1 MPTRPRM
8 WRVLVGG
15 TALTTTCYLLVAG
28 GAYATFGSRVDADLL
43 VSYPRAAIVARVA
56 LVYVVVLSH
65 PVVSYPVSGSVK
77 SLMKLCGAAR
87 RSSVAAAPSSSA
99 AATAPPKGGAFVRLI
114 SLQGAIIALYLFGT
128 TLVALIVD
136 DLGVVISLAGAVS
149 ATTVVFIAPGA
160 CYASLFRNKPE
171 RRTKRRLASALCAT
185 GLLLLP
191 LLVSVVILTE
201 IGWFVDDAQEKS
213 IIEHLREPQPSDE
226 GDAIVEAVLPGGST
240 AAVR

>member
-1 MPTRPRM
+1 M
-8 WRVLVGG
+8 RVIWHS
-15 TALTTTCYLLVAG
+15 
-28 GAYATFGSRVDADLL
+28 SR
-43 VSYPRAAIVARVA
+43 YQ
-56 LVYVVVLSH
+56 VY
-65 PVVSYPVSGSVK
+65 
-77 SLMKLCGAAR
+77 
-87 RSSVAAAPSSSA
+87 SS
-99 AATAPPKGGAFVRLI
+99 I
-114 SLQGAIIALYLFGT
+114 SYLFGT

-201 IGWFVDDAQEKS
+201 IGWFVDDAQESRSSS
-213 IIEHLREPQPSDE
+213 I
-226 GDAIVEAVLPGGST
+226 
-240 AAVR
+240 

>member
-1 MPTRPRM
+1 M
-8 WRVLVGG
+8 
-15 TALTTTCYLLVAG
+15 
-28 GAYATFGSRVDADLL
+28 
-43 VSYPRAAIVARVA
+43 
-56 LVYVVVLSH
+56 
-65 PVVSYPVSGSVK
+65 
-77 SLMKLCGAAR
+77 
-87 RSSVAAAPSSSA
+87 
-99 AATAPPKGGAFVRLI
+99 
-114 SLQGAIIALYLFGT
+114 
-128 TLVALIVD
+128 
-136 DLGVVISLAGAVS
+136 ISLAGAVS

-226 GDAIVEAVLPGGST
+226 GDGRRGPRARRQHG
-240 AAVR
+240 VRTLVRL